1 MSESTTVEEQ
11 PVADA
16 PRLLFSEGSV
26 QLPTGYEDRTTNLL
40 VPANTQVQPNLS
52 IARDWMKP
60 GETLATY
67 VDRQMGLLKSQLAG
81 HRVIA
86 REPVQL
92 GSDEAE
98 GLTGERID
106 ASYKNGKLIVH
117 QRQAAFEVAPS
128 RVLVFTASSLNGF
141 RVEFEQ
147 LWAEWL
153 ASYQRPPVAEPEPQ
167 PNPEPEASSTGADPA
182 NDGA

>member
-1 MSESTTVEEQ
+1 MSESTPTAQQ

-16 PRLLFSEGSV
+16 PRVLFTEGSV
-26 QLPTGYEDRTTNLL
+26 QLPPGYEDRTSNVL

-60 GETLATY
+60 GETLVTY
-67 VDRQMGLLKSQLAG
+67 VDRQLGLLKSQLAG
-81 HRVIA
+81 HRVIV
-86 REPVQL
+86 REPVRL
-92 GSDEAE
+92 GADETTA
-98 GLTGERID
+98 LTGERID
-106 ASYKNGKLIVH
+106 ASYKNGKLLVH

-153 ASYQRPPVAEPEPQ
+153 ASYQPPAAPETAAP
-167 PNPEPEASSTGADPA
+167 S